1 MTVVVRS
8 LSDQLVEAI
17 RGRILS
23 GAIGPGEPVRQDALA
38 AELGVSKIPVR
49 EALRTLEQDGLLRSA
64 ANKGFFAAAMSRADA
79 AEVFALRL
87 KLEPD
92 AAAAAALAANDA
104 ERRAARNALQDLNR
118 DSATAGAANRAFHM
132 ALIRPGGQ
140 TITAGIVE
148 RLHMLAD
155 RYVRKHLE
163 PKGRAARAR
172 REHAAI
178 LAAWLARDSGTV
190 AKLTQRHIAATLAD
204 LDGQLREIPANPR
217 RLRSLR

>member
-1 MTVVVRS
+1 MTAVMRS

-64 ANKGFFAAAMSRADA
+64 ASKGFFAAAMSRADA

-87 KLEPD
+87 TLEPD
-92 AAAAAALAANDA
+92 AAAAACRKASDD
-104 ERRAARNALQDLNR
+104 ERRAARAALQDLNR
-118 DSATAGAANRAFHM
+118 DAATAGAANRAFHM
-132 ALIRPGGQ
+132 ALIRPSGQ
-140 TITAGIVE
+140 AITTGIVE

-163 PKGRAARAR
+163 PRGRAARAR

-178 LAAWLARDSGTV
+178 LAAWLARDCDAV
-190 AKLTQRHIAATLAD
+190 ARLTRRHIAATLAD
-204 LDGQLREIPANPR
+204 LDKQLKETAPSRAAAR
-217 RLRSLR
+217 HR

>member
-1 MTVVVRS
+1 MTVVVRN
-8 LSDQLVEAI
+8 LGDQLVEAI

-23 GAIGPGEPVRQDALA
+23 GAIGPGEPLRQDALA

-104 ERRAARNALQDLNR
+104 ERRAARGALQDLNR
-118 DSATAGAANRAFHM
+118 DAAGAANQAFHM

-140 TITAGIVE
+140 AITARIVE

-178 LAAWLARDSGTV
+178 LSAWLARDSGAV
-190 AKLTQRHIAATLAD
+190 ARLTRRHIAATLAD
-204 LDGQLREIPANPR
+204 LDTQLREIPIQPR
-217 RLRSLR
+217 AKSAAR